1 MSTMEVILL
10 ERVENLGAMGQTVR
24 VKPGYARNYLLPQK
38 KALRATNENKAFF
51 DAQRADLEK
60 RNAEKRAE
68 AEKLAKK
75 LDGAKISLIRN
86 AAEGGQLYGSVTTRD
101 IAQAVVEQ
109 TKVPVERAMV
119 MLNQGF
125 KMIGL
130 FPVTLMLHPE
140 VRIDV
145 TINIARTE
153 QEAKIQADTGRA
165 LVAEDERDA
174 VAETPRAAAPVVEA
188 EVEAVAETEAAAS

>member
-101 IAQAVVEQ
+101 IAEAVAEQ

-140 VRIDV
+140 VKIDV
-145 TINIARTE
+145 TINIARTA

-174 VAETPRAAAPVVEA
+174 VAETPRAATPVVEA